1 MSALVGAP
9 IASHGG
15 TYDSFPVSGIKS
27 GENGN
32 LSLEK
37 ENFLEALREKPAD
50 VAKLFITDS
59 TAGTTGMADA
69 FETLVDNYTLL
80 GEGSLWVKDDSIS
93 KQKRNIDDRIV
104 SLEKRLESY
113 RERLNKQFWRMEEV
127 VMKMNSQNQ
136 YLAQLGAMGMNNG
149 QNNQG

>member
-1 MSALVGAP
+1 MSVLVAAL

-15 TYDSFPVSGIKS
+15 TFDSFPVVGIKS
-27 GENGN
+27 GEAGN
-32 LSLEK
+32 LELDRTE
-37 ENFLEALREKPAD
+37 FLEALREKPAD
-50 VAKLFITDS
+50 VAKLFISDS

-69 FETLVDNYTLL
+69 FESLVDNYTLL

-104 SLEKRLESY
+104 GLEKRLDAY
-113 RERLNKQFWRMEEV
+113 RDRLNKQFWRMEEV

-136 YLAQLGAMGMNNG
+136 FLAQLGAMGMPSG
-149 QNNQG
+149 QTQQG